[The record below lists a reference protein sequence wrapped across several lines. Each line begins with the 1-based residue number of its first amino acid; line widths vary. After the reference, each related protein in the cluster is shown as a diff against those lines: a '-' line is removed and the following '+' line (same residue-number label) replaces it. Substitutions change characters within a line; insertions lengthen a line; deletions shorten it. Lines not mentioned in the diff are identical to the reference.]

1 MTKSGLMA
9 VVMMALAASAA
20 QARPAIPPTPAPWTD
35 TSLSPDRR
43 AQLVVQAMTLDEKIA
58 TVHGLLALP
67 GRNRVVPPE
76 AIFGAGY
83 VQGVPR
89 LGIPPLFETDASLG
103 VAWNNGLRKD
113 GATAMPSGLA
123 IASTFDPVI
132 AFQEGALIG
141 KEAWSKGFNVMLA
154 GGIDLA
160 RDPRNGRNFEYA
172 GEDPLLAGVMVGEAI
187 RGIQSQHIVSTI
199 KHYALN
205 DQETGRHSVSANIA
219 DTAMRESDLLAFEL
233 AIGRGE
239 PGSVM
244 CAYNLINGVRACE
257 HDYLLNQVLK
267 GDWRY
272 PGWVMSDWGAV
283 YSTAAALNGLDQE
296 SGEQLDSQVFFGQPL
311 KDAASGDPRYTA
323 RLDDMVWRILRA
335 RFAVG
340 SIDNPARKTPIDVAA
355 GLTLAQ
361 KIAEQGIV
369 LLANKGVLPLATNV
383 KSIAVIGGNAH
394 IGVLSGG
401 GSSQVAPEA
410 GPVASVPFGGHAG
423 QNSQWNALYM
433 PSSPLAALRAKFP
446 DAQVLADDGSYPG
459 AAAELARHSD
469 IAIVFV
475 TQWMLE
481 SFDAPDM
488 TLPNGQD
495 ALIAAVAAAN
505 PNTIVVLETG
515 GPVAMPWLPNVAAV
529 VEAWYPGIRGGEA
542 IANVLSGD
550 VNPSGRLPMTFPVS
564 EEQLLNPQLP
574 GWGLPRD
581 QRFDVDYNRQGSD
594 VGYRGYARDGVKP
607 LFAFGH
613 GLSYTNF
620 GYTNLKVTGGSNLT
634 VSFTVTNTG
643 TRPGTDVPQV
653 YLTAEPGR
661 TQQRLVG
668 WSKVTLA
675 PGESREVTVTAEPLL
690 LANWDAAAH
699 RWDIP
704 AGTFRFSVNRSA
716 ADPMMSGAAEI
727 AHQTPGP

>member
-1 MTKSGLMA
+1 
-9 VVMMALAASAA
+9 MMLAWAAMA
-20 QARPAIPPTPAPWTD
+20 QAQTPSQTPAPWSD
-35 TSLSPDRR
+35 TRLSPDRR

-58 TVHGLLALP
+58 VVHGVMALP
-67 GRNRVVPPE
+67 GRGLAVLPEE

-83 VQGVPR
+83 VPGVPR
-89 LGIPPLFETDASLG
+89 LGVPALYESDASLG

-123 IASTFDPVI
+123 MAATFDPAL
-132 AFQEGALIG
+132 AFQGGALIG

-154 GGIDLA
+154 GGTNLA

-187 RGIQSQHIVSTI
+187 RGIQSQNIVSTI
-199 KHYALN
+199 KHFALN

-219 DTAMRESDLLAFEL
+219 DAAMRESDLLAFEL
-233 AIGRGE
+233 AIRRGA

-244 CAYNLINGVRACE
+244 CSYNLINGVRACE

-267 GDWRY
+267 TDWGY
-272 PGWVMSDWGAV
+272 KGWVMSDWGAV
-283 YSTAAALNGLDQE
+283 YSTASALNGLDQE
-296 SGEQLDSQVFFGQPL
+296 SGEQLDSQTFFGQPL
-311 KDAASGDPRYTA
+311 HDAVTGDPRYAA
-323 RLDDMVWRILRA
+323 RLDDMVQRILRS

-340 SIDNPARKTPIDVAA
+340 SLDNPARKTPIDVGA
-355 GLTLAQ
+355 GLALAQ
-361 KIAEQGIV
+361 KDAEQGIV
-369 LLANKGVLPLATNV
+369 LLANKGVLPLASSV

-410 GPVASVPFGGHAG
+410 GPVAVLPFGGYAG
-423 QNSQWNALYM
+423 QNSQWGPFYM
-433 PSSPLAALRAKFP
+433 PSAPLAALKAKFP
-446 DAQVLADDGSYPG
+446 GADIRADAGNYPSSAAGLAQ
-459 AAAELARHSD
+459 RSD

-481 SFDAPDM
+481 SLDAPDM

-515 GPVAMPWLPNVAAV
+515 GPVAMPWLADVAAV

-550 VNPSGRLPMTFPVS
+550 INPSGRLPITFPLS
-564 EEQLLNPQLP
+564 EDQLLNPKLP
-574 GWGLPRD
+574 VWGLPAG
-581 QRFDVDYNRQGSD
+581 QRFDVDYDRQGSD
-594 VGYRGYARDGVKP
+594 IGYRGYARDHMAP

-613 GLSYTNF
+613 GLSYTSF
-620 GYTNLKVTGGSNLT
+620 GYGNLKVTGGRALT
-634 VSFTVTNTG
+634 VSFTVSNTG
-643 TRPGTDVPQV
+643 ARAGTDVPQV

-661 TQQRLVG
+661 AQQRLIG

-675 PGESREVTVTAEPLL
+675 PGESKDVTITAEPLL
-690 LANWDAAAH
+690 LANWDEAAH

-704 AGTFRFSVNRSA
+704 AGSFQISVNQSA
-716 ADPMMSGAAEI
+716 AEPMMTGAAQI